1 MAGER
6 QRERAVRGEQGLG
19 DSGSSPIVIVF
30 ICYFEKDFMMVIFK
44 LVALCM
50 VGKCFYPQ
58 ISPTSSI
65 IFTLIEQT
73 GAGLL

>member
-6 QRERAVRGEQGLG
+6 QRERAVRGEGAW
-19 DSGSSPIVIVF
+19 VIQAPPPLLLF
-30 ICYFEKDFMMVIFK
+30 SFCCFEKDFMVLILK

-58 ISPTSSI
+58 VSPTSSI

-73 GAGLL
+73 EAGLL